1 MLRRLL
7 RWLYAGSGLLS
18 CCFIVAML
26 GSILLQILGRFLNF
40 TFDATEISG
49 FFLAAATFTGLAYT
63 FNNSAHIRMT
73 VLIQGAG
80 RRGRRWIELYCTGL
94 ATAGTG
100 YLAWSMVILARDSK
114 VYGDLST
121 GLLAMPLWIPQS
133 AVAFGLVLLTIAFA
147 DEFTQVALGKV
158 PVFKDVEEA
167 EFEATLKEAE
177 EADNL
182 AARPVPP
189 LGHGGRAV
197 SA

>member
-1 MLRRLL
+1 MS
-7 RWLYAGSGLLS
+7 WLYAGSGLLS
-18 CCFIVAML
+18 CCFLVAIL
-26 GSILLQILGRFLNF
+26 GSILLQILGRFLDF

-63 FNNSAHIRMT
+63 FHHSAHIRMT
-73 VLIQGAG
+73 VLIQGVG
-80 RRGRRWIELYCTGL
+80 PRGRRLVELYCTGV
-94 ATAGTG
+94 AAAGTG

-121 GLLAMPLWIPQS
+121 GLLAMPLWVPQS

-147 DEFTQVALGKV
+147 DEFLQVARGKV

-177 EADNL
+177 EASPTL
-182 AARPVPP
+182 AG
-189 LGHGGRAV
+189 GHPAALGRA
-197 SA
+197 SGAAKA